1 MPKLT
6 INDTKYDTDDFNEEQ
21 IAMYNEVMIAKAEMN
36 RCEYVFK
43 VLEARCNQLATMIET
58 ASKEEEEK
66 EATDG

>member
-21 IAMYNEVMIAKAEMN
+21 ITMYNEIMVAKAEMN
-36 RCEYVFK
+36 RCEYVYK
-43 VLEARCNQLATMIET
+43 VLEARCNQLAGMIE
-58 ASKEEEEK
+58 AKPK

>member
-21 IAMYNEVMIAKAEMN
+21 IAMYNEVMVAKAEMN

-43 VLEARCNQLATMIET
+43 VLEARCNQLAGLIE
-58 ASKEEEEK
+58 ASPEKSEEET
-66 EATDG
+66 TDG